1 MRRAARIFGWG
12 LLLVAIVAAGW
23 LRLPYYGIGPG
34 PAREIAPLIRFDGP
48 QRFESGGELVMT
60 TIRWQQLTPVSAVR
74 VWLDDAWEA
83 VRSDELFPPG
93 IDREQEDQRAISQM
107 DRSKLDAASVVL
119 QRLTEY
125 PEERGEGALVENTFA
140 PCPAD
145 GALFP
150 GDLITAID
158 GETVSSRDE
167 ASDLIDAAEPG
178 RVIVFR
184 VEVDGEVHDVELSR
198 ERCVEGERRAF
209 VGVSLLDAFPFDITI
224 SSGEVGGPSAGLMWA
239 VGLYDLLTPGD
250 LTAGARVAGTGTI
263 DLEGNVGPIG
273 GIRDKA
279 IAAQRAEADLL
290 LVPADNMAELEGLDV
305 GGMRLVAVETFDE
318 AIEVLREVGGLADED
333 EVPIAA

>member
-1 MRRAARIFGWG
+1 MRRAARILGWG
-12 LLLVAIVAAGW
+12 LLLVTIVAAGW

-60 TIRWQQLTPVSAVR
+60 TVRWQQLTPISAVR

-83 VRSDELFPPG
+83 VPSDELFPPG
-93 IDREQEDQRAISQM
+93 LDRQQEEQRAISQM
-107 DRSKLDAASVVL
+107 DRSKLDAAYVVL
-119 QRLTEY
+119 QRLTDY
-125 PEERGEGALVENTFA
+125 PDEHGEGALVENTFA

-158 GETVSSRDE
+158 GETVISRDE
-167 ASDLIDAAEPG
+167 ASELIDAAEPG
-178 RVIVFR
+178 RSLVFR
-184 VEVDGEVHDVELSR
+184 VEVDDEVHDVELSR

-209 VGVSLLDAFPFDITI
+209 VGVSLLDAFPFDIAI

-239 VGLYDLLTPGD
+239 IGLYDLLTPGD
-250 LTAGARVAGTGTI
+250 LTGGTRVAGTGTI

-279 IAAQRAEADLL
+279 IAAQRAGADLF
-290 LVPADNMAELEGLDV
+290 LVPTDNMAELEDLDL
-305 GGMRLVAVETFDE
+305 GEMRLVEAATFDDAVEALRQAGGIADE
-318 AIEVLREVGGLADED
+318 AEVA
-333 EVPIAA
+333 IAA